1 MIYFEKNGISFNQY
15 HFIPRN
21 IKSVF
26 QGSYFIYL
34 LKIKGYM
41 IYRDC
46 SEVPLSRKSFR
57 IETCHFYCKVTSPSV
72 RGVSLK
78 RFFKQNY
85 PIDF

>member
-46 SEVPLSRKSFR
+46 SEVES
-57 IETCHFYCKVTSPSV
+57 HFV
-72 RGVSLK
+72 
-78 RFFKQNY
+78 
-85 PIDF
+85 